1 MRAAVIGAGSWG
13 TTLADLLARNGHTVR
28 LWAREHEVVESVQ
41 HRHENTMFL
50 PDARLDPGLVAT
62 DAVAE
67 AVAGADLIVSAPPSH
82 AVRPIAREIAAA
94 LGDRQPLIVS
104 VSKGL
109 EPQTDHLLTHVLSEE
124 LPGREVVALSGP
136 SFAREVFE
144 RQPTA
149 LVAAALHAPAAA
161 AAQQA
166 FSNSQ
171 FRVYTS
177 SDIVGVQLG
186 GALKNVIALA
196 AGILVGLGAGFNTQ
210 AALITRGLAEIA
222 RLGSAM
228 GADPLTFAGLA
239 GMGDLLLTAT
249 GTLSRNRS
257 LGIELAQGRRLGDI
271 LAERRSVAEGVP
283 TARTAVDLGERHGVE
298 LPIAREVTRVL
309 FEDKP
314 PRQAIQDLMERTLKA
329 EQWR

>member
-1 MRAAVIGAGSWG
+1 MRVAVIGAGSWG

-28 LWAREHEVVESVQ
+28 LWAREPEVVASIRD
-41 HRHENTMFL
+41 RHENTLFL
-50 PDARLDPGLVAT
+50 PEARLDPALEVTGT
-62 DAVAE
+62 VAE

-82 AVRPIAREIAAA
+82 AVRPIAREVAGA
-94 LGDRQPLIVS
+94 LGARRPLLVS

-109 EPQTDHLLTHVLSEE
+109 EPVTDQLLTHVLAEE
-124 LPGREVVALSGP
+124 LPACEVVALSGP

-149 LVAAALHAPAAA
+149 LVAAALHPAAAA

-166 FSNSQ
+166 FSNSR

-177 SDIVGVQLG
+177 GDLVGVQLG

-196 AGILVGLGAGFNTQ
+196 AGILVGLGLGFNTQ
-210 AALITRGLAEIA
+210 AALITRGLAEMA

-228 GADPLTFAGLA
+228 GADPMTFAGLA

-257 LGIELAQGRRLGDI
+257 LGIELAQGRRLSDI
-271 LAERRSVAEGVP
+271 LAERRSVAEGVQ
-283 TARTAVDLGERHGVE
+283 TARTAVDLAERHGVE

-309 FEDKP
+309 FEDKT

>member
-1 MRAAVIGAGSWG
+1 MRVAVIGAGSWG
-13 TTLADLLARNGHTVR
+13 TTLADLLARNGHVVR
-28 LWAREHEVVESVQ
+28 LWAREAEVVESIRE
-41 HRHENTMFL
+41 RHENTLFL
-50 PDARLDPGLVAT
+50 PDAPLAPGLLAT
-62 DAVAE
+62 GNVAE
-67 AVAGADLIVSAPPSH
+67 AVTGADLIVSAPPSH
-82 AVRPIAREIAAA
+82 AVRPVAREIAAA
-94 LGDRQPLIVS
+94 LGDHPSLLVS

-109 EPQTDHLLTHVLSEE
+109 EPETDQLLTHVLGEE
-124 LPGREVVALSGP
+124 LPGRDVVALSGP

-149 LVAAALHAPAAA
+149 LVAASLQPTAAT
-161 AAQQA
+161 AAQLA

-171 FRVYTS
+171 LRVYTS
-177 SDIVGVQLG
+177 GDVVGVQLG

-196 AGILVGLGAGFNTQ
+196 AGILVGLGLGFNTQ
-210 AALITRGLAEIA
+210 AALITRGLAEMA
-222 RLGSAM
+222 RLGGAM

-249 GTLSRNRS
+249 GALSRNRS
-257 LGIELAQGRRLGDI
+257 LGIELARGRRLSDI
-271 LAERRSVAEGVP
+271 LAERRTVAEGVQ
-283 TARTAVDLGERHGVE
+283 TARTAVDLAERHGVE